1 MKKRSFSMRIVTLV
15 LLVGCTALGKDH
27 RPSGDSLPRIIG
39 GQDAAAGAWPWQAL
53 LEVGPSGCGGS
64 LIAPTWVLTAAHCF
78 LNADQSAIDVPP
90 TTDIRVILGR
100 LDISTNAGEEFTG
113 AGIARVIVHPDYHP
127 LTGAAMG
134 NDSDIALIELAS
146 ASSQQPVQLLGST
159 EVQLAAPGVAATATG
174 WGATGVDGETG
185 EPVGEPTILQQIS
198 LPMVDCSTTGY
209 AAEEIS
215 VNMICAGGQAGE
227 DTCSGDSGGPLVVPD
242 GSGGFKQ
249 AGVVSFGGSPD
260 FVCDAPGFP
269 GVYTAVAQFEAW
281 IQQNTGLAATALYF
295 AHVGDGGGLT
305 SDVVLANPSA
315 SETANGTLELFDDAG
330 APFLVGFLEHN
341 GQNSVAASIP
351 LGQTNT
357 MNFSIQPLGTLT
369 VLTDGEG
376 AMARAGSAVVSSDGN
391 IPVWPKGRSPLRSR
405 SRSRILGGVI
415 RFNLP
420 GFGIAGVGT
429 SESLTGF
436 IVPVRR
442 EAGGINT
449 GVALQN
455 TGTTAITIR
464 LSLRDE
470 AGVEVANRTIAGFAG
485 RGHLAQFIDELF
497 ASADTN
503 DFQGSL
509 VVEVVGVGRIAAT
522 ALELGTQPGEFT
534 TLPVT
539 PLVE

>member
-39 GQDAAAGAWPWQAL
+39 GQDAAAGAWPWQVL

-100 LDISTNAGEEFTG
+100 LDLSTNAGEEFTG

-227 DTCSGDSGGPLVVPD
+227 DTCSGDSGGPLVVPN

-249 AGVVSFGGSPD
+249 AGVVSFGGSLD

-281 IQQNTGLAATALYF
+281 IQQNLGVAATILYF

-315 SETANGTLELFDDAG
+315 SETANGTLALFDDAG
-330 APFLVGFLEHN
+330 APFLVGFLEQN

-357 MNFSIQPLGTLT
+357 MNFSIQPRGTLT
-369 VLTDGEG
+369 SAARDAHAVDG
-376 AMARAGSAVVSSDGN
+376 RRRCDG
-391 IPVWPKGRSPLRSR
+391 P
-405 SRSRILGGVI
+405 SRIRSGEL
-415 RFNLP
+415 RPYP
-420 GFGIAGVGT
+420 G
-429 SESLTGF
+429 
-436 IVPVRR
+436 RR
-442 EAGGINT
+442 
-449 GVALQN
+449 
-455 TGTTAITIR
+455 
-464 LSLRDE
+464 D
-470 AGVEVANRTIAGFAG
+470 
-485 RGHLAQFIDELF
+485 
-497 ASADTN
+497 
-503 DFQGSL
+503 
-509 VVEVVGVGRIAAT
+509 
-522 ALELGTQPGEFT
+522 
-534 TLPVT
+534 
-539 PLVE
+539 PL

>member
-1 MKKRSFSMRIVTLV
+1 M
-15 LLVGCTALGKDH
+15 
-27 RPSGDSLPRIIG
+27 
-39 GQDAAAGAWPWQAL
+39 
-53 LEVGPSGCGGS
+53 
-64 LIAPTWVLTAAHCF
+64 
-78 LNADQSAIDVPP
+78 
-90 TTDIRVILGR
+90 
-100 LDISTNAGEEFTG
+100 
-113 AGIARVIVHPDYHP
+113 
-127 LTGAAMG
+127 
-134 NDSDIALIELAS
+134 
-146 ASSQQPVQLLGST
+146 
-159 EVQLAAPGVAATATG
+159 
-174 WGATGVDGETG
+174 
-185 EPVGEPTILQQIS
+185 
-198 LPMVDCSTTGY
+198 
-209 AAEEIS
+209 
-215 VNMICAGGQAGE
+215 
-227 DTCSGDSGGPLVVPD
+227 
-242 GSGGFKQ
+242 
-249 AGVVSFGGSPD
+249 
-260 FVCDAPGFP
+260 
-269 GVYTAVAQFEAW
+269 
-281 IQQNTGLAATALYF
+281 
-295 AHVGDGGGLT
+295 
-305 SDVVLANPSA
+305 
-315 SETANGTLELFDDAG
+315 
-330 APFLVGFLEHN
+330 
-341 GQNSVAASIP
+341 
-351 LGQTNT
+351 
-357 MNFSIQPLGTLT
+357 
-369 VLTDGEG
+369 
-376 AMARAGSAVVSSDGN
+376 VSSD
-391 IPVWPKGRSPLRSR
+391 
-405 SRSRILGGVI
+405 RILGGVI